1 MEFMDLIEI
10 PRIDG
15 IKYCRHIY
23 NNHDQ
28 AGAQFVECTLCL
40 TSHHLIFKSK
50 KDELW
55 IMHSNIDL
63 LEMKL
68 RENNTRFQLI
78 IKCKDFQ
85 IITVE
90 FNQLN
95 HLQSIFKSLDALSN
109 ITSESMK
116 LPFFHLMKT
125 NSNDGWTWFS
135 IDKEYEFFFSS
146 SSNNDDSNGW
156 RITDINANFS
166 VCSTYPQKLIVPRK
180 IDDLTLVKSSQF
192 RSMGRLPILSYFHET
207 TKSFMMK
214 CSQPLLGN
222 NNKRSKEDELYLKSV
237 LPNNKK
243 GYIYDLRDVNIMKL
257 AARSNQGGYE
267 TDHSYPLWKLVNRH
281 LDKFDQ
287 LQLSY
292 GKLVDAC
299 SNLG

>member
-237 LPNNKK
+237 LPK
-243 GYIYDLRDVNIMKL
+243 
-257 AARSNQGGYE
+257 
-267 TDHSYPLWKLVNRH
+267 NRH